1 MLPSLR
7 TVVSL
12 SRTVVDES
20 DGDGPGRRFRR
31 RVVSHLLAIP
41 GSGAGTGVVDIG
53 AGAGHLALLLRRQHP
68 STRLLGLEPDAAAVT
83 AARRRVPDA
92 LFRHEDLVDGAPPP
106 TDLYAWATH
115 AVCCEALGRVDE
127 PEKLLWNARA
137 YLAPGCRVVVT
148 VTPGRRPDR
157 GPGPDADPGRGH
169 DHDPAPRIATAADLH
184 RLLEQ
189 SGLDVELVTGVGFP
203 SYNLLRAGER
213 ARGRELFDRDA
224 HGSLPGQLAV
234 WTADALLAW
243 GPGRGRSR
251 FGGLIVAV
259 AHEPR

>member
-12 SRTVVDES
+12 SRTVADES

-31 RVVSHLLAIP
+31 RVAAHLLAIP

-53 AGAGHLALLLRRQHP
+53 AGAGHLALLLRRHHP
-68 STRLLGLEPDAAAVT
+68 STRLLGLEPDGAAVA

-92 LFRHEDLVDGAPPP
+92 LFRHDDLVDGAPPP

-115 AVCCEALGRVDE
+115 AVCDEVLGRVDE

-148 VTPGRRPDR
+148 VTPSPRPGRRPGPRPSR
-157 GPGPDADPGRGH
+157 GPGPDAG
-169 DHDPAPRIATAADLH
+169 AEPRIAAAADLH

-189 SGLDVELVTGVGFP
+189 AGLDVELVAGVGFP
-203 SYNLLRAGER
+203 AYNLLRAGER
-213 ARGRELFDRDA
+213 ARGRELLDAHA
-224 HGSLPGQLAV
+224 HGSLSGQLAV
-234 WTADALLAW
+234 WTADALLGL

-251 FGGLIVAV
+251 FGGLLVAV

>member
-31 RVVSHLLAIP
+31 RVATHLLAIP

-68 STRLLGLEPDAAAVT
+68 STRLLGLEPDAAAVA

-92 LFRHEDLVDGAPPP
+92 LFRHDDLVDGAPPP
-106 TDLYAWATH
+106 TDLYSWATH
-115 AVCCEALGRVDE
+115 AVCGEALGQVDE

-148 VTPGRRPDR
+148 VTPGPRPGRRSGPGSGPDR
-157 GPGPDADPGRGH
+157 APDPD
-169 DHDPAPRIATAADLH
+169 PRIATAADLH

-203 SYNLLRAGER
+203 AFNLLRAGER
-213 ARGRELFDRDA
+213 ARGRELLDADA
-224 HGSLPGQLAV
+224 HGTVAGQVAV
-234 WTADALLAW
+234 WTADALL
-243 GPGRGRSR
+243 GLRPGRGRSR
-251 FGGLIVAV
+251 YGGLLVAV